1 MEAKRLLALT
11 EEEFFQLEIS
21 RAEQL
26 GVRKRVRA
34 QM

>member
-1 MEAKRLLALT
+1 MEAKRLLALS

-26 GVRKRVRA
+26 GVRMPVRA
-34 QM
+34 QP